1 MNDKKNEEEKEENEK
16 KEEKELTNSFR
27 MLEIW

>member
-27 MLEIW
+27 MLEI

>member
-1 MNDKKNEEEKEENEK
+1 MNDKENEEEKEENEK

-27 MLEIW
+27 MLEI